1 MSKIQITTWWTLM
14 KVSGKMWLI
23 VILKVTKKQC
33 FFNPRKSIFWKT
45 TEGGQIDPHPPLAF
59 LGSKRTECFN
69 TFRHKSTTCWSSF
82 LTQIYEIFVNLIML
96 WLLQWLFF
104 FFCFLLEAFYIFFL
118 LHSDWRTT
126 VKIGF
131 RAWNYS
137 SILCYSY
144 PTVFFSLILLLK
156 STCFFKF
163 LVLVFCTYLDI
174 LFYGEKISLLLT
186 LESIGN

>member
-1 MSKIQITTWWTLM
+1 MLMSLVCNKEMSKIQITTWWTLM

-33 FFNPRKSIFWKT
+33 FFNPRKSILEKT

-96 WLLQWLFF
+96 LLLQWLFF
-104 FFCFLLEAFYIFFL
+104 FFAFY
-118 LHSDWRTT
+118 WRRSTFPSCFT
-126 VKIGF
+126 
-131 RAWNYS
+131 
-137 SILCYSY
+137 
-144 PTVFFSLILLLK
+144 LIEGPQLR
-156 STCFFKF
+156 
-163 LVLVFCTYLDI
+163 
-174 LFYGEKISLLLT
+174 
-186 LESIGN
+186 

>member
-82 LTQIYEIFVNLIML
+82 LTQIYEIFVNLIIL
-96 WLLQWLFF
+96 WLLQWFF
-104 FFCFLLEAFYIFFL
+104 FFLLEVFYIFFL

-126 VKIGF
+126 IKIGF
-131 RAWNYS
+131 RPWNYS

-156 STCFFKF
+156 STWFFKF

-174 LFYGEKISLLLT
+174 LCYGEKTSLLLT